1 MNSATLYLSVSFS
14 EDTGLCNEEVKW
26 MLKESTIREFYE
38 FFKFLIKKSIE
49 PSLMQTFLINFN
61 ETKFC
66 QYLFGIDFIKYELNF
81 AKLALSIIASQIC
94 FLEAFYFRLSIASIV
109 RDLRRLVAI
118 S

>member
-1 MNSATLYLSVSFS
+1 
-14 EDTGLCNEEVKW
+14 
-26 MLKESTIREFYE
+26 
-38 FFKFLIKKSIE
+38 
-49 PSLMQTFLINFN
+49 MQTLIIDFTEN
-61 ETKFC
+61 KFF
-66 QYLFGIDFIKYELNF
+66 QYIFGIDFSKNELDF

>member
-1 MNSATLYLSVSFS
+1 
-14 EDTGLCNEEVKW
+14 
-26 MLKESTIREFYE
+26 
-38 FFKFLIKKSIE
+38 
-49 PSLMQTFLINFN
+49 MQTLIIDFT

-66 QYLFGIDFIKYELNF
+66 QYIFGIDFSKNELDF

-94 FLEAFYFRLSIASIV
+94 FLEAFYFRLLLAGIV